1 LSQKVEELVR
11 NGTWQFG
18 SLSLRRVRHPTRA
31 AKSHI
36 LIYAER
42 EKKCVESRWNS
53 DLLAE
58 KGEYEAVTH
67 EIFGKKKL
75 KKLTKDEKIAQSLG
89 FCRKKGALGQWQKCE
104 DVTESAYYPSDHEYL
119 KKIPITPEPT
129 YEGIDGIC
137 CPISLQVMRDPVVA
151 PSGRSYEREHI
162 ERYICENRQ
171 NHGAAPG
178 KLFCPCFD
186 SRKGKNGLNCLFADP
201 ITKTPVRMEDLIP
214 NRALQDVIRCLPNRD
229 GVIQPAAEAS
239 RRD

>member
-1 LSQKVEELVR
+1 MPIQYRTTLLHICLSWELARSSFNSLSQKVEELVR

-58 KGEYEAVTH
+58 KGEYEVVTH

-129 YEGIDGIC
+129 HEGIDGIC

-186 SRKGKNGLNCLFADP
+186 SRKEKM
-201 ITKTPVRMEDLIP
+201 V
-214 NRALQDVIRCLPNRD
+214 
-229 GVIQPAAEAS
+229 
-239 RRD
+239 